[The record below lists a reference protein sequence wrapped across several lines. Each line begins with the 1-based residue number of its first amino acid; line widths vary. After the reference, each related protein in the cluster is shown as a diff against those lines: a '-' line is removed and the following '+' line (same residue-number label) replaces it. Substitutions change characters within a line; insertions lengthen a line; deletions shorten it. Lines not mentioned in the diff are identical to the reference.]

1 MSHKQ
6 LHDLF
11 CRSKH
16 VKNCKHSQFL
26 GSFEARYLIHA
37 LVAWLKLKL
46 LGCSFVH
53 KQKLLNLNFKNV
65 NPMAHF
71 IAIIKPYIF
80 VFGDSLISDAIS
92 FRNGRRYT
100 APECWIDNGI
110 ALRDKHVNHKITFI
124 NNVRLVWS
132 TLICKLSEPDNTAS
146 Q

>member
-26 GSFEARYLIHA
+26 GSLEARYLIHA

-46 LGCSFVH
+46 LGCLFVY
-53 KQKLLNLNFKNV
+53 KQKLLNLNFKIV
-65 NPMAHF
+65 NHIDHL

-80 VFGDSLISDAIS
+80 VFGDSLISDALSSI
-92 FRNGRRYT
+92 NGRRYT
-100 APECWIDNGI
+100 ATECWTDNGI
-110 ALRDKHVNHKITFI
+110 ALHDKHVNHKITFI